1 MKARVRLFV
10 TGTCEREALHASLRS
25 VFADQSI
32 DFERE
37 FSPEWSFTSTRVP
50 AYLPGEKSR
59 AARLAAA
66 LVADVDPA
74 LSVGE
79 VPDLLIAIDDLELC
93 NVDQAQ
99 HVVAYFR
106 SAVHEHLEQR
116 TWSASDRSRAVE
128 RVRERCS
135 FHLLK
140 PMVESYLFGDPA
152 ALARAGATRPSLF
165 DPIANDVESF
175 AVDDADYRDC
185 VAFDCASR
193 TLDKTMHPKRYLR
206 HLTDHAYKET
216 RGGAAAL
223 AALAWG
229 SVLEDPAH
237 ARFARSLIADIAEK
251 LDVPNPCAGGC
262 APETELKPQGLLR
275 NA

>member
-1 MKARVRLFV
+1 MKTRVRLFV

-25 VFADQSI
+25 VFADQPVE
-32 DFERE
+32 FERE
-37 FSPEWSFTSTRVP
+37 FSPEWGFTSTRVP
-50 AYLPGEKSR
+50 TYLPGEKSR

-74 LSVGE
+74 LSDRE

-106 SAVHEHLEQR
+106 SAVHEHLGQR
-116 TWSASDRSRAVE
+116 RWSASDRTRAVE

-135 FHLLK
+135 LHLLK
-140 PMVESYLFGDPA
+140 PMVEAYFFGDRA
-152 ALARAGATRPSLF
+152 ALARAGAMRPSLF

-175 AVDDADYRDC
+175 AVSDAGYRDC
-185 VAFDCASR
+185 AAFDCASR
-193 TLDKTMHPKRYLR
+193 TLDKAMHPKRYLR
-206 HLTDHAYKET
+206 HLTDHVYKET
-216 RGGAAAL
+216 RGGADAL

-229 SVLEDPAH
+229 GVLDNHEH

-262 APETELKPQGLLR
+262 APETELKPRGLLR